1 MKRIKHALIMFMASI
16 MLIATTIPPVY
27 AQEKH
32 SSTTD
37 LEQLYEHLMQRS
49 ESAFLRE
56 ISYICEVPDS
66 EQLAVVG
73 IALSERND
81 ISEDELIQLILDAD
95 SAYYLRRIAVES
107 YAMRSP
113 TSVDS
118 RILELIADE
127 NESYDLRMIMVSLL
141 GDFMETSNIPLLIS
155 TANSADND
163 LAYNSIKALERID
176 AETAVKIATTIY
188 NNYENET
195 PARINIAAKVLAR
208 NLAND
213 TQRNFHESTTMTEAE
228 FLAQSAEIFNN
239 TKNDEIRHA
248 ISSATGSPTIAVIA
262 SRATGKQ
269 GYAAYRDG
277 VTSAGIEIN
286 WHTGIITAGS
296 SAAAYTFAHAAG
308 TGSTTGTTN
317 YLGFI
322 DEGSPMGY
330 YRPASTALSSS
341 KRDAV
346 CATATALAN
355 EHIGYV
361 FATPIRYSI
370 SSIAT
375 DKYPISDIV
384 AIRCDGF
391 VEYAYEYNDI
401 RVYGD
406 DTYWNISKA
415 GDSYT
420 DEHGGF
426 QLTPRIQANEYMVRL
441 GNL

>member
-1 MKRIKHALIMFMASI
+1 
-16 MLIATTIPPVY
+16 
-27 AQEKH
+27 
-32 SSTTD
+32 
-37 LEQLYEHLMQRS
+37 MQRS

-107 YAMRSP
+107 Y
-113 TSVDS
+113 
-118 RILELIADE
+118 
-127 NESYDLRMIMVSLL
+127 
-141 GDFMETSNIPLLIS
+141 
-155 TANSADND
+155 
-163 LAYNSIKALERID
+163 
-176 AETAVKIATTIY
+176 
-188 NNYENET
+188 
-195 PARINIAAKVLAR
+195 
-208 NLAND
+208 
-213 TQRNFHESTTMTEAE
+213 
-228 FLAQSAEIFNN
+228 
-239 TKNDEIRHA
+239 
-248 ISSATGSPTIAVIA
+248 
-262 SRATGKQ
+262 
-269 GYAAYRDG
+269 
-277 VTSAGIEIN
+277 
-286 WHTGIITAGS
+286 
-296 SAAAYTFAHAAG
+296 
-308 TGSTTGTTN
+308 
-317 YLGFI
+317 
-322 DEGSPMGY
+322 
-330 YRPASTALSSS
+330 
-341 KRDAV
+341 
-346 CATATALAN
+346 ATALAN